1 MKVKELLIIPQMQ
14 EMEKF
19 LALAKQYGAG
29 FEYNDFF
36 LPSMLDDEKTLMQR
50 MHEYQKCMQAGDY
63 PSYCNLHGVFLD
75 ITIFSDDSR
84 IRRVSDERIRQSL
97 DIAKTLNCKSVIF
110 HTNYLANFLQE
121 SYRANW
127 VSRNEAYFRQICGE
141 YPLLTILMENMF
153 DSDAILLAQLA
164 ERMKDVSNFGVCF
177 DYAHAHVFGDATKI
191 MEWVEQL
198 APYTKHLHINDN
210 HLICDDHL
218 ALGDGKL
225 DWNRFKECYETHF
238 PQASVLLE
246 VSGVEKAE
254 KSLQF
259 LKNL

>member
-1 MKVKELLIIPQMQ
+1 MEVKELLIIPQLQQMD
-14 EMEKF
+14 EF
-19 LALAKQYGAG
+19 LALAKKYRAG

-36 LPSMLDDEKTLMQR
+36 LPAMLDDEKALTLR
-50 MHEYQKCMQAGDY
+50 INEYQKYMQAGEY

-84 IRRVSDERIRQSL
+84 IRKVSDERIRQSL
-97 DIAKTLNCKSVIF
+97 DIAKTLQCKSVIF
-110 HTNYLANFLQE
+110 HTNYLANFLLE
-121 SYRANW
+121 SYRTNW
-127 VSRNEAYFRQICGE
+127 VSRNEEYFRQICEE
-141 YPLLTILMENMF
+141 YPELIILMENMF
-153 DSDAILLAQLA
+153 DADAVLLVQLA
-164 ERMKDVSNFGVCF
+164 ERMKDVPNFGVCF
-177 DYAHAHVFGDATKI
+177 DYAHAHVFGHADKI

-198 APYTKHLHINDN
+198 SPYTKHLHINDN

-225 DWNRFKECYETHF
+225 DWNQFKECYKTYF
-238 PQASVLLE
+238 SQASVLLE
-246 VSGVEKAE
+246 VSGFEKAE